1 MEDGKI
7 IELYFQRDEEAIR
20 QTEAAYGHKLYTL
33 AYRILLSRE
42 DAEESVSDTYLTAW
56 KSIPPTRPN
65 CLSAFLG
72 KITRHIALD
81 RWRRRS
87 AGKRGGGEPE
97 LALEELEECIPGE
110 DSPEAALRT
119 REFQAAMNRFLG
131 GLPEKE
137 RKIFVSRY
145 WYLRSIREI
154 SEKCGLSESD
164 IKTRLFRTR
173 GKLRTFLAEE
183 DLM

>member
-1 MEDGKI
+1 M
-7 IELYFQRDEEAIR
+7 
-20 QTEAAYGHKLYTL
+20 
-33 AYRILLSRE
+33 
-42 DAEESVSDTYLTAW
+42 
-56 KSIPPTRPN
+56 
-65 CLSAFLG
+65 
-72 KITRHIALD
+72 
-81 RWRRRS
+81 
-87 AGKRGGGEPE
+87 
-97 LALEELEECIPGE
+97 EELEECIPGE

-164 IKTRLFRTR
+164 IKTRLFRTH

>member
-1 MEDGKI
+1 MKK
-7 IELYFQRDEEAIR
+7 
-20 QTEAAYGHKLYTL
+20 AYLIHLQYDVW
-33 AYRILLSRE
+33 S
-42 DAEESVSDTYLTAW
+42 SQCW
-56 KSIPPTRPN
+56 
-65 CLSAFLG
+65 FL
-72 KITRHIALD
+72 
-81 RWRRRS
+81 
-87 AGKRGGGEPE
+87 
-97 LALEELEECIPGE
+97 GE